1 MAMRIWLILGG
12 LNGLAA
18 VVAGAYGYHSLEADS
33 EARDFFTIGVQ
44 YQMWYALALLGVA
57 WLASHHKGGIRR
69 VTAIAG
75 STFTGGVIMFSG
87 SLYVAAITGDVLIPG
102 VAPAGGVLLMVG
114 WCVIIAVG
122 LKKN

>member
-1 MAMRIWLILGG
+1 MRIWLILGG

-75 STFTGGVIMFSG
+75 WAFTGGVIMFSG